1 MKEWLLETEDGKY
14 HYYRDDMDCC
24 PKYVEKIEIPEGAEI
39 SIKFNIDKA
48 NHGICFYQSAGR
60 LAWSQK
66 DPYWKDSEWS
76 KDNLLDESYKHGNID
91 LSHKVLWQREDFF
104 IDESEIVSE
113 EMKSLSSEKHSH
125 YFKDVSN
132 LLEIDVYRVLK
143 LFDVTDPCIQHAV
156 KKLLCAGGR
165 GVKDVDKDVH
175 EAIDSLLRYE
185 EMRKEDETDS

>member
-1 MKEWLLETEDGKY
+1 MKEFLDPNDNYKFHKISIGDAPHW
-14 HYYRDDMDCC
+14 M
-24 PKYVEKIEIPEGAEI
+24 IEIPDGADVLI
-39 SIKFNIDKA
+39 RLNSGLSA
-48 NHGICFYQSAGR
+48 FY
-60 LAWSQK
+60 
-66 DPYWKDSEWS
+66 
-76 KDNLLDESYKHGNID
+76 KDNFKKVWHLGVWCLTGNAENFKD
-91 LSHKVLWQREDFF
+91 KCRLWEREEFF
-104 IDESEIVSE
+104 IDESEIISE
-113 EMKSLSSEKHSH
+113 EMKLLNSEKHSH

-185 EMRKEDETDS
+185 EMRKEDENE